1 MFNNKNIINLI
12 KKKLF
17 CITVNFKQTKL
28 TKDDHWTGP
37 KSFKQKLS
45 GVIIKVFQN
54 LKWLA
59 AIRW

>member
-28 TKDDHWTGP
+28 TKDDHWTKANP
-37 KSFKQKLS
+37 SLS
-45 GVIIKVFQN
+45 NKN
-54 LKWLA
+54 SLD
-59 AIRW
+59 